1 MATKKQV
8 LALAEKQGA
17 DVEVEMEDGKL
28 FCVTVILPE
37 GFIWDN
43 GYNSGSVSQE
53 KYEGESL
60 ASFWRELF
68 DYIDAPIVKEV
79 AR

>member
-8 LALAEKQGA
+8 LALAKVQGA
-17 DVEVEMEDGKL
+17 EVDIEYDDGKL
-28 FCVTVILPE
+28 FCATVILPD

-43 GYNSGSVSQE
+43 GYNCGSVSQE

-60 ASFWRELF
+60 ASFWQELF
-68 DYIDAPIVKEV
+68 DYINAPVVKEV